1 MDPFK
6 ATITLSARLD
16 TFITINTFFKKD
28 PKDDDVCWVGERQT
42 PRTSCNYKWD
52 MLCLQRW
59 LVVEVLGVEQG
70 YDCLLLK
77 DISSLKQLVKER
89 SSCLVEDVHSIFDN
103 SIPLLSFV

>member
-1 MDPFK
+1 MDPLK

-16 TFITINTFFKKD
+16 TFTTINTLFKKD

-59 LVVEVLGVEQG
+59 LG
-70 YDCLLLK
+70 YDCLLFK
-77 DISSLKQLVKER
+77 EISSPKQLVKER
-89 SSCLVEDVHSIFDN
+89 SLCLVEDVHSIFDN